1 METCSEVLCTSK
13 KSDIQKG
20 DNATIISKE
29 VNAPVADVDTPVAA
43 TSQVEEISTVQTTF
57 PAVAVELAALTQ
69 YTDVAAKIM
78 DYKKSK
84 APVNTVTR
92 NIMDLCDDTHNIY
105 ESVAIIAKRANQIS
119 LEIKQ
124 DLSKKLSEFASY
136 NDSLEEVFENRE
148 QIEISRF
155 YEKLPKPTLIATEE
169 FVEKSIYW
177 RDPSMPA
184 HSSDED
190 EL

>member
-1 METCSEVLCTSK
+1 
-13 KSDIQKG
+13 
-20 DNATIISKE
+20 
-29 VNAPVADVDTPVAA
+29 
-43 TSQVEEISTVQTTF
+43 
-57 PAVAVELAALTQ
+57 
-69 YTDVAAKIM
+69 M

-155 YEKLPKPTLIATEE
+155 YEKLPKPTLIATED
-169 FVEKSIYW
+169 FVEKSIYC
-177 RDPSMPA
+177 RDTSMPA